1 MKVPDSNKVISFA
14 YIAALIIILFVV
26 YKIMTGLGLIKTSAK
41 KKESAAEEAAATSL
55 REMKYFDPM
64 FLKNKLDGYT
74 TLKSATASRY
84 AEELKDAIRTIKG
97 TDEEKIFGVF
107 ASLPCRYAI
116 SEVSLN
122 YKMNYN
128 RDLKA
133 DLLNDLNDGEKLILV
148 TIINKLPEK
157 K

>member
-1 MKVPDSNKVISFA
+1 MRTPDTGKIISFA

-26 YKIMTGLGLIKTSAK
+26 YKIMAGLGLIKTSAK
-41 KKESAAEEAAATSL
+41 KKEAAAEAAAETLL
-55 REMKYFDPM
+55 REMKFFDPS
-64 FLKNKLDGYT
+64 FLKGKLDGYT
-74 TLKSATASRY
+74 SLKAALASRY
-84 AEELKDAIRTIKG
+84 ADEIRTAIKKPG
-97 TDEEKIFGVF
+97 TDEEKVYSVF

-122 YKMNYN
+122 YKVNYS
-128 RDLKA
+128 RDLRA

-157 K
+157 I